1 MVDRGGLPAGDVRLR
16 EWPAGS
22 LCLREVDRIPIR
34 LGWVPARPSCRWQ
47 SRRCRSRPA
56 RRRARAGRRLNA
68 RHRLR
73 HRRAARRRTP
83 QPRLPRPARRA
94 HRPCI
99 RPIIP
104 VVVVVVLAQA
114 WRGGPQHQISRVLKG
129 CDELPDDQRTGRAA
143 GLACAASRAADAV
156 DTIVITTAVRHQA
169 RVVTGDPGDL
179 TRTAD
184 CIGARIRIFATDRH
198 PEPLNRSPNVDDG
211 VRSRPSGD
219 TGHRQCGSGL
229 CILTCDLTGSAR
241 MP

>member
-34 LGWVPARPSCRWQ
+34 LGWVPACPSCRWQ

-94 HRPCI
+94 HRRAHPPHHPRRR
-99 RPIIP
+99 RPGP
-104 VVVVVVLAQA
+104 GLARRTPA
-114 WRGGPQHQISRVLKG
+114 P
-129 CDELPDDQRTGRAA
+129 DLPRAQRLRRTPGRRRTGRAA
-143 GLACAASRAADAV
+143 GLACAASRAADVV

-169 RVVTGDPGDL
+169 PVVTSDPGDL
-179 TRTAD
+179 TRIAD
-184 CIGARIRIFATDRH
+184 CIGARIRIFATDQH
-198 PEPLNRSPNVDDG
+198 PEPLNGSPNVDDG

-229 CILTCDLTGSAR
+229 CILTSDLTGSAR